1 MTKIPF
7 SEFLRIKQKYSPAFS
22 ETVQKGDIEICEK
35 KSITFPVLIP

>member
-1 MTKIPF
+1 MAKIPF
-7 SEFLRIKQKYSPAFS
+7 SEFWCIQQKNSLAFS